1 MNEIIEVK
9 TSVPARDID
18 VITSEIHELCRQ
30 AQATACA
37 YIVEIGRRLAE
48 AKAQLDHGEWGP
60 WLKERVGFSQST
72 ANNYMKIY
80 EEYGASQMTI
90 FGAVANSQTI
100 GNLPYSKALAL
111 LAVPS
116 EEREKFA
123 EKVDVENLSVK
134 ELERAI
140 KERDEERRRAEK
152 LAKTASEVDTARAEL
167 KAAAEKVERLREQLF
182 KKEEELA
189 SEKQT
194 SGNLRAELK
203 DAKADPKIPK
213 KKLDEMKEKIRAEL
227 QSESD
232 GESEDLKRALA
243 DAEAAKVEAETKK
256 AEAEARLKEAEAKLK
271 LSDPDVGAFKVMF
284 DNLQAQAA
292 KCKAQLEKIRKTSP
306 EVADKLAGAMR
317 AFGGTL

>member
-18 VITSEIHELCRQ
+18 VITREIHELCRQ

-48 AKAQLDHGEWGP
+48 AKSQLDHGEWGP

-123 EKVDVENLSVK
+123 EKVDAENLSVK

-140 KERDEERRRAEK
+140 KERDEERRRAEE

-167 KAAAEKVERLREQLF
+167 KAAAEKAERLREQLF

-243 DAEAAKVEAETKK
+243 DAEAAKLEAETKK
-256 AEAEARLKEAEAKLK
+256 ADAEARLKEAEAKLK